1 LGHGLVPSRPRQVRV
16 GLGQNL
22 ERAPSA
28 VRGRGRPAQARAPPP
43 ARHAL
48 HANSTRMHAVKF
60 AVAAAAA
67 LPAVCSFTRIL
78 AAGHCTYVRYELVR
92 AACHAGIAACSV
104 HVCRAWLL
112 DRMPCTLLLHHALL
126 MHAAMPA
133 AGW

>member
-1 LGHGLVPSRPRQVRV
+1 V

-60 AVAAAAA
+60 AVDPQKPTGRSGGHSRLRIITGARAGQFWQQDFSQNQQNFD
-67 LPAVCSFTRIL
+67 LPGFWIDQQIDSQKDFSQNQQNFDLPGCWIDQQIDSQKYADFSLFRN
-78 AAGHCTYVRYELVR
+78 H
-92 AACHAGIAACSV
+92 
-104 HVCRAWLL
+104 
-112 DRMPCTLLLHHALL
+112 
-126 MHAAMPA
+126 
-133 AGW
+133 